1 MKCSG
6 IVGEDSCS
14 DLVVWPKG
22 ITKPASHSRS
32 DGITLTV
39 YPLCASG
46 RAAIACPFFPRLA
59 ASLTFP
65 CSTTSLPPE
74 EHEYVIDANA
84 TTFQDPPGVPGD
96 GWPSGG
102 PDPANGI
109 VGINPNQES
118 LVYRATCTLPK
129 SETWICT
136 VSLNDVFDRYGVNPT
151 PSQSTKPKRTPT
163 PSQHSP
169 LYVHDFN
176 GNKLAASA
184 SLYADPGTPAS
195 QFDEPTAGTRLVAI
209 QFKFTGDGPGTIN
222 SDVNADTTLIGSDG
236 QAYTPSTDDV
246 KGCTNFSFGD
256 FTLAPGQS
264 EIGCAVFAVP
274 TDVSINRVTL
284 SLTDGAVDTVYWTG

>member
-1 MKCSG
+1 MQCSG
-6 IVGEDSCS
+6 VVGEDSCS
-14 DLVVWPKG
+14 SLVVWPKG
-22 ITKPASHSRS
+22 VTKPASHSPS

-46 RAAIACPFFPRLA
+46 RAAIACPFFPKFA

-65 CSTTSLPPE
+65 CSTTSLPRGE
-74 EHEYVIDANA
+74 NEYVIDANA

-102 PDPANGI
+102 SDSANGI
-109 VGINPNQES
+109 VGINPSQES

-151 PSQSTKPKRTPT
+151 PSQSAKPKPTPT
-163 PSQHSP
+163 SSQPSP
-169 LYVHDFN
+169 LFVRDFN

-184 SLYADPGTPAS
+184 SLYADPATPATE
-195 QFDEPTAGTRLVAI
+195 FDKPTSGTRLIAI
-209 QFKFTGDGPGTIN
+209 QFRLTGDGPGTIN
-222 SDVNADTTLIGSDG
+222 SDVNADTTLIGSDD
-236 QAYTPSTDDV
+236 QAYTPSTADV
-246 KGCTNFSFGD
+246 QGCTNFSLGD

-264 EIGCAVFAVP
+264 ETGCVSFDVP
-274 TDVSINRVTL
+274 DGLSIKRVQF